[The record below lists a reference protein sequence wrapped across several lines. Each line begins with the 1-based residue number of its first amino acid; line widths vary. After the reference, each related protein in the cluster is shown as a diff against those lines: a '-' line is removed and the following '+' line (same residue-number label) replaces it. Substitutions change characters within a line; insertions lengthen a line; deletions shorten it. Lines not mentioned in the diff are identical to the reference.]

1 MLVQQVLLCLSRPF
15 IQSSFP
21 FSMTQWPWQ
30 QPNMTI
36 KWKTAGC
43 SQYTQLITQVPTCP
57 NPLHHLL
64 QVILHHL
71 SCLTLRI
78 HSHHS
83 QCLPLYPITLSLS
96 CQSLMNLP
104 FSISHESS
112 SVECLPL
119 TLLSLSP
126 METQT
131 TQSLTLTPCKSIPLR
146 IINKFTSCLFF

>member
-1 MLVQQVLLCLSRPF
+1 MSVKTFYSVFLSLF
-15 IQSSFP
+15 NDSVALATAS
-21 FSMTQWPWQ
+21 
-30 QPNMTI
+30 NYMTI

-43 SQYTQLITQVPTCP
+43 SQCTQLITQVPTCP
-57 NPLHHLL
+57 NSLHHLL

-131 TQSLTLTPCKSIPLR
+131 TQSLTLTPCKSIPY
-146 IINKFTSCLFF
+146 KDYQ